1 MSFAAE
7 FVFSG
12 GPGPFLEWA
21 VAITF
26 VLVVLLYLVCFGT
39 YLFYVIARNENR
51 KELLG
56 LASSPPLMGILAVCV
71 VSSLG
76 AMYGQAID
84 AKLTSGLQIGLHNA
98 NSPGGAKPR

>member
-1 MSFAAE
+1 MSCAAE

-26 VLVVLLYLVCFGT
+26 VLIVLLYLVCFGS
-39 YLFYVIARNENR
+39 YLFYIVARNEDR

-56 LASSPPLMGILAVCV
+56 LASSPALVGILALCV

-84 AKLTSGLQIGLHNA
+84 AKLTGGLQVGVHNA
-98 NSPGGAKPR
+98 NNPGGTKPQ